1 MFIMFLFF
9 QISDVT
15 IIEYATLA
23 NATNILTNTYS
34 IEACRWLMASLDEVV
49 EIVVVSMRDAFL
61 AVTVFVAAMVFL
73 FSWLQYATSGR
84 FVEYIRRKK
93 KLQPVIGALMGL
105 TPGCGGAIVMM
116 PMYARG
122 YVSYG
127 TVLATLIATLGD
139 SAFILIGAAITDSSF
154 VAPLIAVHAISFV
167 TGVSWGYLVDMTGTT
182 PHKPLG
188 RFGPSI
194 GQEPIEAESDNESLL
209 EELPREEPGGIGYKI
224 LHQGYLVWWSV
235 TLLGLIF
242 AILLLV
248 WSGQDPDYSLELSFD
263 PTTMDGIITWIGLI
277 GTSLSVIL
285 YVAQK
290 NWIGDDTEATIGD
303 KLHSMRETMIH
314 AASETA
320 FVTFWVM
327 IAYLA
332 FEFGMLFSGI
342 SEQNMSSY
350 GDGFIAIIAVSI
362 IGLIP
367 GCGPQI
373 IVITAYTKDII
384 SFPALAANAISQDG
398 DALFPL
404 LVRHKAASLWATI
417 HTTIPAIIVG
427 VILLIASVNP

>member
-1 MFIMFLFF
+1 M
-9 QISDVT
+9 
-15 IIEYATLA
+15 AT
-23 NATNILTNTYS
+23 
-34 IEACRWLMASLDEVV
+34 LDEVV

-84 FVEYIRRKK
+84 FVEYIRSKK

-122 YVSYG
+122 YVTYG

-139 SAFILIGAAITDSSF
+139 SAFVLIGAAITDSSF
-154 VAPLIAVHAISFV
+154 VAPLLAVHAISFV
-167 TGVSWGYLVDMTGTT
+167 AGVSWGYLVDMTGTT
-182 PHKPLG
+182 PHQPLG
-188 RFGPSI
+188 RFGPTF
-194 GQEPIEAESDNESLL
+194 GQAKPDEETVNESPLDDL
-209 EELPREEPGGIGYKI
+209 SREEPGGLGYKI
-224 LHQGYLVWWSV
+224 LHQGYLIWWTV
-235 TLLGLIF
+235 TLIGLVF

-248 WSGQDPDYSLELSFD
+248 WSGQDPDYGLELSFN
-263 PTTMDGIITWIGLI
+263 PTTVDGFITWIGLI
-277 GTSLSVIL
+277 GTSLSIIL
-285 YVAQK
+285 YFAQK
-290 NWIGDDTEATIGD
+290 NWFGDDTEATIGD

-314 AASETA
+314 SASETA

-342 SEQNMSSY
+342 SEQDMSNY
-350 GDGFIAIIAVSI
+350 GDGLIAVLAASF

-373 IVITAYTKDII
+373 IAITAYTKDII

-417 HTTIPAIIVG
+417 HTTIPAIIAG
-427 VILLIASVNP
+427 VILLVAGVNL

>member
-1 MFIMFLFF
+1 M
-9 QISDVT
+9 
-15 IIEYATLA
+15 AT
-23 NATNILTNTYS
+23 
-34 IEACRWLMASLDEVV
+34 LDEVV

-84 FVEYIRRKK
+84 FVEYIRSKK

-122 YVSYG
+122 YVTYG

-139 SAFILIGAAITDSSF
+139 SAFVLIGAAITDSSF
-154 VAPLIAVHAISFV
+154 VAPLLAVHAISFV
-167 TGVSWGYLVDMTGTT
+167 AGVSWGYLVDMTGTT
-182 PHKPLG
+182 PHQPLG
-188 RFGPSI
+188 RFGPTF
-194 GQEPIEAESDNESLL
+194 GQAKPD
-209 EELPREEPGGIGYKI
+209 EETVNKSPLDDLSREEPGGLGYKI
-224 LHQGYLVWWSV
+224 LHQGYLIWWTV
-235 TLLGLIF
+235 TLIGLVF

-248 WSGQDPDYSLELSFD
+248 WSGQDPDYGLELSFN
-263 PTTMDGIITWIGLI
+263 PPTMDGFITWIGLV
-277 GTSLSVIL
+277 GTSLSIIL
-285 YVAQK
+285 YFAQK
-290 NWIGDDTEATIGD
+290 NWFGDDTEATIGD

-314 AASETA
+314 SASETA

-342 SEQNMSSY
+342 SEQDMSNY
-350 GDGFIAIIAVSI
+350 GDGLIAVLAASF

-373 IVITAYTKDII
+373 IAITAYTKDII

-417 HTTIPAIIVG
+417 HTTIPAIIAG
-427 VILLIASVNP
+427 VILLVAGVNL